1 MKLDSNSLSVPL
13 YVKYQLFVLFAG
25 RNLVWEGIPV
35 DRTFSD
41 DDDEEDEQPKRK
53 RRLLHTSSPGSSEQL

>member
-1 MKLDSNSLSVPL
+1 MKFDSNSLYVSL
-13 YVKYQLFVLFAG
+13 YVKYQLFVIFAE

-41 DDDEEDEQPKRK
+41 DDEDEQPKRK
-53 RRLLHTSSPGSSEQL
+53 RRLLHTLSPRSSEQL

>member
-1 MKLDSNSLSVPL
+1 MKLDSNSLYVSL
-13 YVKYQLFVLFAG
+13 YVKFQQFVLFAG

-41 DDDEEDEQPKRK
+41 DDEDEQPKRK
-53 RRLLHTSSPGSSEQL
+53 RRLLHTSSPQSSEQL